1 MNEAISKPQSEFR
14 NRLVECVPNFSEG
27 RKTETLDRIA
37 RAIESEP
44 GVIVLNRHIDVDHNR
59 SVITFV
65 GEPNAIAN
73 AAVKAVATAGE
84 LIDLRTHAG
93 VHPRIGATDVLPFVP
108 IAGVTM
114 AECVALAQD
123 TGRRIWNELSIPVYF
138 YERAAQRADRRRL
151 EHVRGKGFEWLQ
163 REVESNPDRAPD
175 IGERQLHESAGATI
189 VGARPFLI
197 AFNVNLRTSDL
208 SVARAI
214 AQQVRERDGGLP
226 FVKALG
232 FELESRG
239 VVQVSMN
246 LIDYE
251 QTSMARAFDA
261 VREAAAARQAEVL
274 SAEIVGLVPRAALD
288 RNAAYFAYLE
298 NFRESLVI
306 ETLLDQ
312 IKSEREAV

>member
-1 MNEAISKPQSEFR
+1 MNEAIRNPQSEFR

-27 RKTETLDRIA
+27 RKTETIDRIA
-37 RAIESEP
+37 SAIESEP

-65 GEPNAIAN
+65 GGPNAIAN

-114 AECVALAQD
+114 DECVALAQD

-138 YERAAQRADRRRL
+138 YERAARRADRRRL
-151 EHVRGKGFEWLQ
+151 EHVRGKGFEWLR

-175 IGERQLHESAGATI
+175 VGERQLHESAGATI

-261 VREAAAARQAEVL
+261 VRTAAAARQAEVL

-288 RNAAYFAYLE
+288 RNAAYFPYLE

-312 IKSEREAV
+312 IKTEREAV